1 MTRTVGIVLA
11 GVLWLLAAQ
20 VTRADPPQSSPMPV
34 LGAAE
39 LNWLASH
46 DQFRIGVRAGQ
57 VPLAFRGPDGALVG
71 TYVDYLKRLGEK
83 LNVTVNVVSGDEAS
97 LARRLESGNLDAVL
111 TARSSNQ
118 PLPENRIVTQPLM
131 SLTYGLF
138 VGTGDAG
145 IRQLSDLEGRRI
157 ALIGED
163 SNQYRLLDPVES
175 FTPVSVDNV
184 GEAVSSLLSGQADAF
199 VGPVPVVSE
208 YLQSA
213 LIKGVGLASLL
224 SDQSVDVVLTMPAD
238 RKALFTALNEAIR
251 SLSHTEHRAIRES
264 WVPFSVPKA
273 NSPDSVELTASER
286 DWLKRHPGLKIAFR
300 PDWPPFEFEQDGR
313 TRGLVPDLVSRVE
326 DQLDVSFERETVDD
340 WLKAEQS
347 LKDGRIDILAA
358 MPRSPRRKD
367 DFLYTRTYLSLPIA
381 LVIRDDGRFIGDL
394 RELQNERVGV
404 VQHQA
409 SYDFLL
415 INHPNLN
422 LYPVK
427 SIEEGLLAL
436 SNGDLDVMVTHIPGV
451 SYTVARLGLSN
462 LRITSITPYQ
472 FDLRFAVR
480 KDRPELV
487 RILNKGLDSL
497 DASETEA
504 IYNRWIHLDIEHGTD
519 YTAIRRVV
527 LIAFVV
533 VLIFLYWN
541 RKLSREVDERI
552 RSENAL
558 RLSED
563 ELRAAKLEAERLAR
577 EAESANRAKS
587 EFLANMSHEI
597 RTPMNAVI
605 GYSDLLGNSVTDPQ
619 HRQYLDAI
627 RAGSRSLLMLIN
639 DILDLSR
646 IEAGKMRLEFAP
658 LEVQRLLDDV
668 HHIFDLR
675 AREQGIRLDVE
686 VDSDMPAAMVLD
698 ETRIR
703 QVLFNLVGNAIK
715 FTHEGTVTV
724 VARARR
730 CRQQPGE
737 CPRCELVIS
746 VTDTGIGIAPGQQQF
761 IFEAFE
767 QQEGQSSR
775 KYGGT
780 GLGLAI
786 SRKLARM
793 MGGELSVE
801 SEPGVGSTFTLVIP
815 DVQTANPAPARHHR
829 SESREQVLTL
839 TETLNRQEQGWLRH
853 QLSRDFEADWKRVR
867 ESGDPEQMRAFAERL
882 QAWGQRFR
890 SPVVTEFGET
900 LLADVE
906 SFNLD
911 AINEALDAFPRL
923 LGNGDSGYSTEA
935 DL

>member
-1 MTRTVGIVLA
+1 MTRMIAILLTGLLGLMIVP
-11 GVLWLLAAQ
+11 
-20 VTRADPPQSSPMPV
+20 VTRADPPLVSPLPV
-34 LGAAE
+34 LGATE
-39 LNWLASH
+39 LNWLASR
-46 DQFRIGVRAGQ
+46 DQFRIGLRAGQ
-57 VPLAFRGPDGALVG
+57 VPLAFRGADGALVG
-71 TYVDYLKRLGEK
+71 TYVDYLKRLGQK
-83 LNVTVNVVSGDEAS
+83 LNVQINVVTDDDAGLAQRLQSGD
-97 LARRLESGNLDAVL
+97 LDAVL
-111 TARSSNQ
+111 TARPPNQ
-118 PLPENRIVTQPLM
+118 PVPENQVITQPLM

-138 VGTGDAG
+138 VDAGDASV
-145 IRQLSDLEGRRI
+145 RKLSDLEGRRV

-163 SNQYRLLDPVES
+163 GIQYRLLDPVES
-175 FTPVSVDNV
+175 FTPVPVGSV
-184 GEAVSSLLSGQADAF
+184 GEAVSTLLSGQADAF
-199 VGPVPVVSE
+199 VGPVPVVSD

-213 LIKGVGLASLL
+213 LINGIGLASLL
-224 SDQSVDVVLTMPAD
+224 SDQSVDVVLIMPSD
-238 RKALFTALNEAIR
+238 RQALFTALNEAVM

-264 WVPFSVPKA
+264 WVPFSVPTA
-273 NSPDSVELTASER
+273 GSSEGVELTASEQE
-286 DWLKRHPGLKIAFR
+286 WLKRNPDLKVAFR
-300 PDWPPFEFEQDGR
+300 PDWPPFEFKQDG
-313 TRGLVPDLVSRVE
+313 TIQGLVPDLVSRVE
-326 DQLDVSFERETVDD
+326 DQLGVSFERETADD

-347 LKDGRIDILAA
+347 LRDGSLDILAA
-358 MPRSPRRKD
+358 MPRSPRRKN

-394 RELQNERVGV
+394 RELQDERVGV
-404 VQHQA
+404 VEHQA
-409 SYDFLL
+409 SHDFLL
-415 INHPNLN
+415 INHPDLN
-422 LYPVK
+422 IYPVK
-427 SIEEGLLAL
+427 SIEDGLLAL

-472 FDLRFAVR
+472 FELRFAVR

-487 RILNKGLDSL
+487 RILNKALGSL
-497 DASETEA
+497 DASETDA
-504 IYNRWIHLDIEHGTD
+504 IYNRWIHLDIEQGPD
-519 YTAIRRVV
+519 YTAVKRVV

-533 VLIFLYWN
+533 ILIFLYWN

-668 HHIFDLR
+668 RHIFDLR
-675 AREQGIRLDVE
+675 AREQGISLEVE
-686 VDSDMPAAMVLD
+686 VDPDMPAAMVLD

-715 FTHEGTVTV
+715 FTHEGKVTV

-730 CRQQPGE
+730 CHQQPGE
-737 CPRCELVIS
+737 APRCELVITVS
-746 VTDTGIGIAPGQQQF
+746 DTGIGIAQSQREH

-801 SEPGVGSTFTLVIP
+801 SEPDVGSTFTLVIP
-815 DVQTANPAPARHHR
+815 NVQTATLAPARSHR
-829 SESREQVLTL
+829 QESREQVLTL

-853 QLSRDFEADWKRVR
+853 QLCRDFEDDWNSVR

-882 QAWGQRFR
+882 LSWGKRFR
-890 SPVVTEFGET
+890 SPVVTQYGET

-906 SFNLD
+906 AFNLD
-911 AINEALDAFPRL
+911 AINEALEAFPRL
-923 LGNGDSGYSTEA
+923 LGNGEHKGR
-935 DL
+935 L